1 MYAFD
6 GNEARS
12 PGTISLPVRRDLC
25 NVITEFYMAGMKPPT
40 MRYPGDF
47 GST

>member
-12 PGTISLPVRRDLC
+12 PGTISLPVRTDPY
-25 NVITEFYMAGMKPPT
+25 NVITKFYMVGMEPPI
-40 MRYPGDF
+40 M
-47 GST
+47 